1 MCKYSKKLILHS
13 NSSSVFPSTTTTSN
27 HMSALLTLILS
38 SSEEVWPCWSA
49 PFAASLTSI
58 MPLISIQKKEYKGA
72 WILCCCFVLFSKL
85 QNSGI
90 LMNEEQS
97 TFSPTSSSLWSRQLI
112 LWDTHFPFAALN
124 VTPFWL
130 GENLSV
136 FLQIHYEIP
145 SAITELA
152 DHLQRHVV
160 ISSSL
165 LGKWKQRKRT
175 ITMAPQSRKSL
186 PSTLPIGWRNP

>member
-1 MCKYSKKLILHS
+1 MKSRARFHQ
-13 NSSSVFPSTTTTSN
+13 
-27 HMSALLTLILS
+27 H
-38 SSEEVWPCWSA
+38 
-49 PFAASLTSI
+49 
-58 MPLISIQKKEYKGA
+58 
-72 WILCCCFVLFSKL
+72 
-85 QNSGI
+85 
-90 LMNEEQS
+90 
-97 TFSPTSSSLWSRQLI
+97 SSSLWSRQLI

-130 GENLSV
+130 GDNLSV

-175 ITMAPQSRKSL
+175 ITMAPQSRRSL
-186 PSTLPIGWRNP
+186 STQLYQLAEGIPRSCLPLWVIVCDSSEKPHISFFSFSSSKQDGNVGKNRISFQDSPVLAFNNIIDLLPWANS